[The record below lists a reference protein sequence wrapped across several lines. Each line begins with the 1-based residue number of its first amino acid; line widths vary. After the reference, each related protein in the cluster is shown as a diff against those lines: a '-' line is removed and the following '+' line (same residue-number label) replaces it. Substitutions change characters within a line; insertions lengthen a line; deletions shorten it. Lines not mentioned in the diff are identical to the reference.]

1 MDLYFLSSPF
11 SDAVIFTYNKDKVNF
26 QITDRII
33 NYSPIINFHLVNDMN
48 NNDLILV
55 FTSGYGKN
63 SSLSF
68 AYEKFL
74 FNMFTKNNMTET
86 YDIDYMKSINYI
98 ENEYTKFI
106 LCKLKN
112 RKLIV
117 FKSLNKDLLNFSDNI
132 DYNKESNIIEFGEIK
147 INGSIN
153 QKIIILIFDKEIKF
167 YDNNF
172 NLFNPNNIDNFPNF
186 EINKAKVGENSIL
199 IYSVIE
205 KKYFY

>member
-1 MDLYFLSSPF
+1 MPYGFIFFLSSPF

-74 FNMFTKNNMTET
+74 FNMFTKNYMTET

-153 QKIIILIFDKEIKF
+153 QKII
-167 YDNNF
+167 NV
-172 NLFNPNNIDNFPNF
+172 LF
-186 EINKAKVGENSIL
+186 
-199 IYSVIE
+199 
-205 KKYFY
+205 

>member
-117 FKSLNKDLLNFSDNI
+117 FK
-132 DYNKESNIIEFGEIK
+132 
-147 INGSIN
+147 
-153 QKIIILIFDKEIKF
+153 
-167 YDNNF
+167 
-172 NLFNPNNIDNFPNF
+172 
-186 EINKAKVGENSIL
+186 A
-199 IYSVIE
+199 
-205 KKYFY
+205 